1 LKKKLKNLKKKM
13 DKFQKTI
20 EKQVRIEGIG
30 LHTGEKSTLILKPA
44 PPDTGIIF
52 IRKDIEN
59 SEPVK
64 VDIENL
70 LDTNRFPRRTSIGND
85 RFQIHT
91 IEHLLSALYAM
102 EIDNIFV
109 EIYGSECPGLDGS
122 SFGFVELIK
131 EGGIKQYNEEKDIF
145 YLKEPIY
152 ISENSSHIIALPSK
166 EFKISYTLDYPNTLI
181 NSQFASFVITPEIY
195 EKEISPARTFCL
207 KEEIDILRNM
217 GLGKG
222 STYQNTL
229 IIDKDKVI
237 NNEFRFSDEPVR
249 HKISDLIGDIA
260 LLGKYLVAHIIGIK
274 SGHSI
279 NTKLIRKIKELIKKE
294 KISGVGSPVYTSIS
308 SNQLEIEEIEK
319 VIPHRFPFLLVDKII
334 DITENKAIGIKNV
347 TVNEWFFQG
356 HFPGK
361 PVMPGVL
368 IIEAMAQVG
377 GVLMLSKEENKG
389 KLAYFMSVDRVKF
402 RRTVRP
408 GDQLILE
415 VEVVKLRSKVGQI
428 QARAYVDGKI
438 AAEALLMFTVVEP

>member
-1 LKKKLKNLKKKM
+1 MGN
-13 DKFQKTI
+13 FQKTI
-20 EKQVRIEGIG
+20 EKEVEIEGIG
-30 LHTGEKSTLILKPA
+30 LHTGEKTKLILKPA
-44 PPDTGIIF
+44 PPNTGIIF
-52 IRKDIEN
+52 IRRDIEET
-59 SEPVK
+59 EPIK
-64 VDIENL
+64 ADIDNL
-70 LDTNRFPRRTSIGND
+70 LDTNKFPRRTSIGNEKV
-85 RFQIHT
+85 QIHT

-102 EIDNIFV
+102 EIDNIFI

-122 SFGFVELIK
+122 CFEFVEVIKKAGIK
-131 EGGIKQYNEEKDIF
+131 ECNEPKDIF

-152 ISENSSHIIALPSK
+152 ISENNSHIIALPSK

-181 NSQFASFVITPEIY
+181 NSQFASFIITPEIY

-207 KEEIDILRNM
+207 KEEVDILRNM

-222 STYQNTL
+222 SNYQNTL
-229 IIDKDKVI
+229 IIDKDKVL
-237 NNEFRFSDEPVR
+237 NNEFRFNDEPVR

-260 LLGKYLVAHIIGIK
+260 LLGKTLIAHIIGIK

-294 KISGVGSPVYTSIS
+294 KISGVGSPSYIPITGH
-308 SNQLEIEEIEK
+308 QLEIEDIEK
-319 VIPHRFPFLLVDKII
+319 IIPHRYPFLLIDKII
-334 DITENKAIGIKNV
+334 ELNENKAVGIKNV
-347 TVNEWFFQG
+347 TINEWFFEG

-408 GDQLILE
+408 GDQLLIE

-428 QARAYVDGKI
+428 QAKAYIDGKI
-438 AAEALLMFTVVEP
+438 ATEALLMFTVVEP

>member
-1 LKKKLKNLKKKM
+1 MDKKL
-13 DKFQKTI
+13 QKTV
-20 EKQVRIEGIG
+20 EKEVSIEGIG
-30 LHTGEKSTLILKPA
+30 LHTGEKSRVVLKPA
-44 PPDTGIIF
+44 PPNTGIIF
-52 IRKDIEN
+52 IKKDSEN
-59 SEPVK
+59 SEPIK

-70 LDTNRFPRRTSIGND
+70 LDTNKFPRRTSIGNEKT
-85 RFQIHT
+85 QIHT
-91 IEHLLSALYAM
+91 IEHLLSAIYAM
-102 EIDNIFV
+102 EIDNVFV
-109 EIYGSECPGLDGS
+109 EIYGTECPGLDGS
-122 SFGFVELIK
+122 SYEFVELIK
-131 EGGIKQYNEEKDIF
+131 MAGIREYPEEKEVF

-152 ISENSSHIIALPSK
+152 ISANNSHIIALPDK
-166 EFKISYTLDYPNTLI
+166 QFKISYTLDYPNTLI
-181 NSQFASFVITPEIY
+181 NSQFASFIITPEVY

-207 KEEIDILRNM
+207 KEEVEQLRNM

-237 NNEFRFSDEPVR
+237 NNEFRFQDEPVR
-249 HKISDLIGDIA
+249 HKILDLIGDIA
-260 LLGKYLVAHIIGIK
+260 LLGKYFVAHIIGIK

-279 NTKLIRKIKELIKKE
+279 NTKLIRKIKELIKRE
-294 KISGVGSPVYTSIS
+294 KISGVASPVYASIS
-308 SNQLEIEEIEK
+308 TNQLEIEDIQK
-319 VIPHRFPFLLVDKII
+319 IIPHRYPFLLIDKII
-334 DITENKAIGIKNV
+334 EINENRAIGIKNI
-347 TVNEWFFQG
+347 TVNEWFFEG

-408 GDQLILE
+408 GDQLLIE
-415 VEVVKLRSKVGQI
+415 VEVVKLKSKVGQI
-428 QARAYVDGKI
+428 QGKSYVDGKL

>member
-1 LKKKLKNLKKKM
+1 MDKKL
-13 DKFQKTI
+13 QKTV
-20 EKQVRIEGIG
+20 EKEVSIEGIG
-30 LHTGEKSTLILKPA
+30 LHTGEKSRVVLKPA
-44 PPDTGIIF
+44 PSNTGIIF
-52 IRKDIEN
+52 IKKDSEN
-59 SEPVK
+59 SEPIK

-70 LDTNRFPRRTSIGND
+70 LDTNKFPRRTSIGNEKT
-85 RFQIHT
+85 QIHT
-91 IEHLLSALYAM
+91 IEHLLSAIYAM
-102 EIDNIFV
+102 EIDNVFV
-109 EIYGSECPGLDGS
+109 EIYGTECPGLDGS
-122 SFGFVELIK
+122 SYEFVELIK
-131 EGGIKQYNEEKDIF
+131 MAGIREYPEEKEVF

-152 ISENSSHIIALPSK
+152 ISENNSHIIALPDK
-166 EFKISYTLDYPNTLI
+166 QFKISYTLDYPNTLI
-181 NSQFASFVITPEIY
+181 NSQFASFIITPEVY

-207 KEEIDILRNM
+207 KEEVEQLRNM

-237 NNEFRFSDEPVR
+237 NNEFRFQDEPVR
-249 HKISDLIGDIA
+249 HKILDLIGDIA
-260 LLGKYLVAHIIGIK
+260 LLGKYFVAHIIGIK

-279 NTKLIRKIKELIKKE
+279 NTKLIRKIKELIKRE
-294 KISGVGSPVYTSIS
+294 KISGVASPVYASIS
-308 SNQLEIEEIEK
+308 TNQLEIEDIQK
-319 VIPHRFPFLLVDKII
+319 IIPHRYPFLLIDKII
-334 DITENKAIGIKNV
+334 EINENRAIGIKNI
-347 TVNEWFFQG
+347 TVNEWFFEG

-408 GDQLILE
+408 GDQLLIE
-415 VEVVKLRSKVGQI
+415 VEVVKLKSKVGQI
-428 QARAYVDGKI
+428 QGKSYVDGKL

>member
-1 LKKKLKNLKKKM
+1 MDKKL
-13 DKFQKTI
+13 QKTV
-20 EKQVRIEGIG
+20 EKEVVIEGIG
-30 LHTGEKSTLILKPA
+30 LHTGEKTKIILKPA
-44 PPDTGIIF
+44 PPNTGIIF
-52 IRKDIEN
+52 IRKDVEKEDPI
-59 SEPVK
+59 K
-64 VDIENL
+64 VDVENL
-70 LDTNRFPRRTSIGND
+70 LDTNKFPRRTSIGNEKT
-85 RFQIHT
+85 QIHT

-102 EIDNIFV
+102 EIDNVFV

-122 SFGFVELIK
+122 SLEFVESIKKANIK
-131 EGGIKQYNEEKDIF
+131 EFPEEKDIF

-237 NNEFRFSDEPVR
+237 NNEFRFYDEPVR
-249 HKISDLIGDIA
+249 HKILDLIGDIA
-260 LLGKYLVAHIIGIK
+260 LLGKYFVGHIIGIK

-279 NTKLIRKIKELIKKE
+279 NTKLIRKIKEIIKRE
-294 KISGVGSPVYTSIS
+294 KISGVGSPIYTSIS
-308 SNQLEIEEIEK
+308 QNQLEIEDIEK
-319 VIPHRFPFLLVDKII
+319 IIPHRYPFLLIDKII
-334 DITENKAIGIKNV
+334 EINENKAIGIKNV
-347 TVNEWFFQG
+347 TINEWFFEG

-408 GDQLILE
+408 GDQLLIE
-415 VEVVKLRSKVGQI
+415 VEVVKLKSKVGQI
-428 QARAYVDGKI
+428 QGKSYVDGKL